1 MKTNAAGIS
10 LIKQFEGVRLAA
22 YQDMVGV
29 WTIGY
34 GHTGPDVKA
43 GMTITQQQADQ
54 LLAADLEKFE
64 TGVRKAV
71 IVPLNANQ
79 FSALVSFSYNLGL
92 GNLRSSTLLRL
103 LNKGDYEGAAAQF
116 PRWNRAGGQAVPG
129 LTRRRKAE
137 QALFLTPAP
146 C

>member
-22 YQDMVGV
+22 YQDLVGV

-103 LNKGDYEGAAAQF
+103 LNKGDYDGAAAQF